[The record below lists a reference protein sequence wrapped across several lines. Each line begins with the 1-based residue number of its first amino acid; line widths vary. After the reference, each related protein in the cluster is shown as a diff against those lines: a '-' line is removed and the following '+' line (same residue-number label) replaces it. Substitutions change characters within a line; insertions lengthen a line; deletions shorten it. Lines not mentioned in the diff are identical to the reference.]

1 MSEKPAL
8 DLSGVIVCYAKCDSC
23 TYGFGEACYDPPQWH
38 TWAGPED
45 IDHARAT
52 GQPDP
57 TTGRC
62 GCPCAV
68 EPATIL
74 CSCGKPFP
82 EDGGAE
88 GVCECCSGCAG
99 TRPEKTQ

>member
-1 MSEKPAL
+1 MTGKSEDSLP
-8 DLSGVIVCYAKCDSC
+8 SVMVCFAKCDGC
-23 TYGFGEACYDPPQWH
+23 AWGLGEACYDPPQWH

-45 IDHARAT
+45 IEHARAT

-68 EPATIL
+68 
-74 CSCGKPFP
+74 
-82 EDGGAE
+82 AE
-88 GVCECCSGCAG
+88 ETA
-99 TRPEKTQ
+99 